1 VTSGRLRFLGYGI
14 GLLVFLVHSPA
25 VSAAT
30 EDPELYVAV
39 YGGVTIPQSLKEVQ
53 SSGVTPEFTFSNLD
67 LARSGVFGAK
77 FGFFLPGRDRWLGV
91 ETEFFYSNPHIKQQN
106 VTTTVPSVGFS
117 STDPFPGAH
126 VRVSTWALNWI
137 LRYPGE
143 FFQPYIGVGPGLFW
157 GRVSGNDPNGAGNN
171 FGTASATNLG
181 LNALAGA
188 RLFLTKRLGL
198 FGEYKYNRVTFD
210 FGGNLQVEALYQAQH
225 VVGGLVL
232 QF

>member
-1 VTSGRLRFLGYGI
+1 VTTRLLLAYGT
-14 GLLVFLVHSPA
+14 GMLALAFHSLAVPA
-25 VSAAT
+25 AAQG
-30 EDPELYVAV
+30 PELYVAV

-53 SSGVTPEFTFSNLD
+53 SSGVSPEFTLSNLD

-77 FGFFLPGRDRWLGV
+77 VGFFLPGQDRWLGV
-91 ETEFFYSNPHIKQQN
+91 ETEFYYSNPHVKQQN
-106 VTTTVPSVGFS
+106 VTATISGVSFPPDS
-117 STDPFPGAH
+117 FPGAH

-225 VVGGLVL
+225 IVGGLVL